1 MKNVVLV
8 LAMMFATVSVY
19 AVNIGDAVPGRPGI
33 VYAATDGSLI
43 RPAPGYTWTD
53 DSKTAVK
60 WTPGIRH
67 TNHPNVIASSK
78 KENWNPA
85 PGYRWANDRPGDFT
99 VIRNTVRVTCP
110 RCAGSKFER
119 CDRCGST
126 LGTIGKIKCTACRGT
141 GMFNGW
147 DCICM
152 GGTQDCSSCIMTIG
166 VRDSC
171 KRCNGNGYIEQ

>member
-19 AVNIGDAVPGRPGI
+19 AVNIGDAVPGRPGL

-85 PGYRWANDRPGDFT
+85 PGYRWANDKPGDFT
-99 VIRNTVRVTCP
+99 VIRNVRRYTCP
-110 RCAGSKFER
+110 SCNGSRFAKCSECGTPFGIGTRGKVRCHM
-119 CDRCGST
+119 
-126 LGTIGKIKCTACRGT
+126 CRGT
-141 GMFNGW
+141 GHNCVCIGGML
-147 DCICM
+147 DCRACM
-152 GGTQDCSSCIMTIG
+152 GAFNAT
-166 VRDSC
+166 C